1 MRLFKKFE
9 LMLSYSINKS
19 SDKVLVA
26 TERTCLALNGT
37 PGFTTMFTTAFLN
50 QLWMEALYKLY
61 IIPTLEVPK
70 VSR

>member
-9 LMLSYSINKS
+9 MMFSYSLNKS

-26 TERTCLALNGT
+26 TQRTFLALNGT
-37 PGFTTMFTTAFLN
+37 PGFTTMFTTALLN

-61 IIPTLEVPK
+61 IISTLVVSK